1 MDLPVWIGAAI
12 AVLGLLGGWF
22 VRTPKE
28 SLAELERRTTAEA
41 ADLERRLAVV
51 EARQNQLAADYAG
64 VHGRHDEALK
74 SLTAAVTRL
83 TDRFDAYMGNVN
95 GHARQRG

>member
-1 MDLPVWIGAAI
+1 MTDMSIAIWGLVVALGAN
-12 AVLGLLGGWF
+12 AVAWF
-22 VRTPKE
+22 FRSPKE
-28 SLAELERRTTAEA
+28 SIRELES
-41 ADLERRLAVV
+41 RLAVV

-83 TDRFDAYMGNVN
+83 TDRFDQYMGTVN
-95 GHARQRG
+95 GHTRGR